1 MKSKKLNHPR
11 YITFSGTGSKI
22 INIADNS
29 DKLNALTELTQI
41 IFKQVFEENVVSKI
55 ELKQDEN
62 PKEISCKGAL
72 MFPHNEKT
80 NIEVIKSVLLG
91 SKEEILIPN
100 TSKSY
105 NQIDS
110 KIENDVIEEYNNFI
124 DWFFS
129 LNKELSF
136 KNNFGINQTHLEA
149 YKECLKEN
157 ALDNLKI
164 ALQEKKKELKGDL
177 DENIDET
184 LFFYPLIGGINH
196 LAYNIHSEL
205 NSQTV

>member
-1 MKSKKLNHPR
+1 
-11 YITFSGTGSKI
+11 
-22 INIADNS
+22 
-29 DKLNALTELTQI
+29 
-41 IFKQVFEENVVSKI
+41 
-55 ELKQDEN
+55 
-62 PKEISCKGAL
+62 

-110 KIENDVIEEYNNFI
+110 RIENDVIEEYNNFV

-177 DENIDET
+177 DENIEET